1 MKQRVSPA
9 WQQPKAA
16 ARAQHLHPQKR
27 KLRPQLQATPHG
39 EPQAPRP
46 SPAVGSSPPWP
57 RPQQLRAP
65 WPAEPRLQRITQ
77 QRARQRAW
85 SQAAWQLMAK
95 LACHHRRRTPHRQ
108 QPGALRG
115 ARRAHR
121 PSPPAARLAAR
132 PAQRPMWARSGQRAN
147 QSVPSAARQRQ
158 QAPGQSSPVQ
168 LQGVLYRP
176 ASMPQAPARRRG
188 RKRQQVLPPPW
199 PSVPVR
205 ERQLQRAP
213 VMQPAVRQKMQPA
226 QRQAGKETRQRP
238 RQSERRPEQQRAQA
252 WMPWRRQ
259 PSAMPLRAQRPV

>member
-115 ARRAHR
+115 AHRAHR

-132 PAQRPMWARSGQRAN
+132 PVQRPMRARRWQQAR
-147 QSVPSAARQRQ
+147 QSAPSAARQQ
-158 QAPGQSSPVQ
+158 LVPVLSSPVQ
-168 LQGVLYRP
+168 LRGAPHQS
-176 ASMPQAPARRRG
+176 ASMPQAPARHRG
-188 RKRQQVLPPPW
+188 RKRQRVQPLLPW
-199 PSVPVR
+199 PQVR
-205 ERQLQRAP
+205 
-213 VMQPAVRQKMQPA
+213 
-226 QRQAGKETRQRP
+226 
-238 RQSERRPEQQRAQA
+238 
-252 WMPWRRQ
+252 
-259 PSAMPLRAQRPV
+259 